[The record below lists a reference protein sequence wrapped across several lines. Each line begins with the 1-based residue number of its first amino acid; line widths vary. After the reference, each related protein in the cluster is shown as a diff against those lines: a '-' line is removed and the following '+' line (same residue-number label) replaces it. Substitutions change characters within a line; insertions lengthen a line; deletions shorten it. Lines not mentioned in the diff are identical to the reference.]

1 MEWDT
6 LTLEKD
12 AERHFAV
19 ITLNRPANFNA
30 ISTQLARD
38 LLAALSHIEE
48 DDDIWAA
55 IITGAGEKAFC
66 SGADLKERKNM
77 TKPQMIAQRK
87 LFVKMFTAVSV
98 FPKPLIAAVNGV
110 AFGGGLEIALGCDW
124 IVAAENAILSLSET
138 SIGVIPAGGG
148 TQNMSRV
155 IGKQK
160 AKQLILTARR
170 LTAAEA
176 KEWGFVARVVP
187 QAELMNAAIEEVASI
202 TKNAPIAVYQAKKA
216 INFGVDLDLYTGL
229 VLEAEAYNAA
239 LYSEDRDEGLAAFNE
254 KRKPVYKGR

>member
-6 LTLEKD
+6 LKFEKFAD
-12 AERHFAV
+12 KHCAV
-19 ITLNRPANFNA
+19 ITLNRPQNFNA

-38 LLAALSHIEE
+38 MLSVLNYIEE
-48 DDDIWAA
+48 DDEIWAA
-55 IITGAGEKAFC
+55 IITGTGEKAFC

-98 FPKPLIAAVNGV
+98 FPKPIIAAVNGV
-110 AFGGGLEIALGCDW
+110 AFGGGFEIALGCDW

-148 TQNMSRV
+148 TQNMSRI

-160 AKQLILTARR
+160 AKQLILTAKR
-170 LTAAEA
+170 LSAAEA
-176 KEWGFVARVVP
+176 KEWGLVARVVP
-187 QAELMNAAIEEVASI
+187 QEQLMEAAFEEIASI
-202 TKNAPIAVYQAKKA
+202 TKNAPVAVYQAKKA
-216 INFGVDLDLYTGL
+216 INYGVDLDLNTGL

-254 KRKPVYKGR
+254 KRKPVFKGF

>member
-1 MEWDT
+1 MAWET

-12 AERHFAV
+12 AEKHLGI
-19 ITLNRPANFNA
+19 ITLNRPENFNA

-38 LLAALSHIEE
+38 MLSVLQTIEE
-48 DDDIWAA
+48 DDEIWAV
-55 IITGAGEKAFC
+55 ILTGTGTKAFC

-87 LFVKMFTAVSV
+87 IFVKMFTAVSL
-98 FPKPLIAAVNGV
+98 FPKPIIAAVNGV
-110 AFGGGLEIALGCDW
+110 AFGGGFELALGCDW
-124 IVAAENAILSLSET
+124 IVAADNAILSLSEV
-138 SIGVIPAGGG
+138 SIGIIPAGGG
-148 TQNMSRV
+148 TQNMSRI

-160 AKQLILTARR
+160 AKQLILTAKR

-176 KEWGFVARVVP
+176 KEWGLVAKVVP
-187 QAELMNAAIEEVASI
+187 QEQLMEAAKAEVAEI

-216 INFGVDLDLYTGL
+216 INYGVDLDLNTGL
-229 VLEAEAYNAA
+229 VLEAEVYNGA
-239 LYSEDRDEGLAAFNE
+239 LYTEDRDEGLAAFNE

>member
-1 MEWDT
+1 MQFET
-6 LTLEKD
+6 LILEKNPEQHY
-12 AERHFAV
+12 AI
-19 ITLNRPANFNA
+19 ITLNRPENFNA

-38 LLAALSHIEE
+38 MLAVLSHLEE
-48 DDDIWAA
+48 DDDIWAV
-55 IITGAGEKAFC
+55 ILTGMGPKAFC

-77 TKPQMIAQRK
+77 TKYQMIAQRK
-87 LFVKMFTAVSV
+87 LFVKMFTAVSF
-98 FPKPLIAAVNGV
+98 FPKPIIAAVNGA
-110 AFGGGLEIALGCDW
+110 AFGGGFELALGCDW
-124 IVAAENAILSLSET
+124 IVASDNAVMALSEV
-138 SIGVIPAGGG
+138 SIGIIPAGGG
-148 TQNMSRV
+148 TQNMSRL

-160 AKQLILTARR
+160 AKQLIFTAKR

-176 KEWGFVARVVP
+176 KEWGLVAKVVP
-187 QAELMNAAIEEVASI
+187 QAELLEAAKAEVAEI

-216 INFGVDLDLYTGL
+216 INYGVDLDLNSGL

>member
-1 MEWDT
+1 MAYET
-6 LTLEKD
+6 LSLEKNL
-12 AERHFAV
+12 EQHYAV

-38 LLAALSHIEE
+38 MLDVLNAIEE
-48 DDDIWAA
+48 DDEIWAA
-55 IITGAGEKAFC
+55 IITGTGEKAFC
-66 SGADLKERKNM
+66 SGADLKERKTM
-77 TKPQMIAQRK
+77 TMPQMIAQRK

-98 FPKPLIAAVNGV
+98 FPKPLIAAMNGV
-110 AFGGGLEIALGCDW
+110 AFGGGFEIALGCDW
-124 IVAAENAILSLSET
+124 IVAAENAILSLSEV

-148 TQNMSRV
+148 TQNMSRA
-155 IGKQK
+155 IGKLK
-160 AKQLILTARR
+160 AKQLILTAKR

-176 KEWGFVARVVP
+176 KEWGLVARVAP
-187 QAELMNAAIEEVASI
+187 LADLMQVAVEEVASI
-202 TKNAPIAVYQAKKA
+202 TKNAPIAVYQAKKS

>member
-1 MEWDT
+1 
-6 LTLEKD
+6 
-12 AERHFAV
+12 
-19 ITLNRPANFNA
+19 
-30 ISTQLARD
+30 
-38 LLAALSHIEE
+38 
-48 DDDIWAA
+48 
-55 IITGAGEKAFC
+55 
-66 SGADLKERKNM
+66 M

-87 LFVKMFTAVSV
+87 LFVKMFTAISV

-110 AFGGGLEIALGCDW
+110 AFGGGLEIALACDW
-124 IVAAENAILSLSET
+124 IVAAENAIVALSET

-148 TQNMSRV
+148 TQNMSRA

-160 AKQLILTARR
+160 AKQLILTSKR

-187 QAELMNAAIEEVASI
+187 QAELMNAAIEEVAAI
-202 TKNAPIAVYQAKKA
+202 TKNSPIAVYQAKKS

>member
-38 LLAALSHIEE
+38 LLAALSYIEE

-176 KEWGFVARVVP
+176 KEWGLWPGSF
-187 QAELMNAAIEEVASI
+187 L
-202 TKNAPIAVYQAKKA
+202 
-216 INFGVDLDLYTGL
+216 
-229 VLEAEAYNAA
+229 
-239 LYSEDRDEGLAAFNE
+239 
-254 KRKPVYKGR
+254 KPN